1 MLQDKKLTR
10 LQTARG
16 MRMWNVNGMLE
27 SVHSAIT
34 TGVYT
39 TGYALHLGAS
49 SAMIGFISASIS
61 IGQLLQAFSPLL
73 IERLQRRKT
82 LCLSANAV
90 SSSLW
95 LPIVI
100 PFLFFEGYQ
109 VLALMGCIALAKATM
124 SLVSPARQSWLTDLV
139 PDEMRGRFVARQ
151 RSLTASAGLIT
162 SVCAGFFLSTY
173 AAGEAQEG
181 FTTLFIVA
189 VVFSGFGVWAWSRIP
204 EPQKSRG
211 EHVPS
216 NQLLRLPF
224 QHGPFRRLM
233 FLVSGRLLIAQIAAP
248 FFTVYM
254 LRTLEVSYAQIAIY
268 SAIQTIA
275 TIIMN
280 PFWGYLADKY
290 GYKPVMS
297 LTAVGLAL
305 FPLGWGF
312 VTLENYWIM
321 VPLVQ
326 VWGGSMSAGWGT
338 ARFNLIVK
346 TAPAVNRSAF
356 LGCYSA
362 VSRGCAACGAVLG
375 GIAADL
381 CTSIPAVS
389 FFGYTFAGLQ
399 YLFLANGAL
408 RIAYMGLLARVTS
421 DSQVSSRDVINR
433 VRKGNP
439 IATLWH
445 LVRMGKSSNPSVR
458 ARAARELGETGSHL
472 AVDEL
477 IALLEDSDRNVRR
490 EAVQSLS
497 RIGAAEA
504 VNPLLECVGNPSSDI
519 AEEAVEALGAVPSS
533 LSLNILVTLL
543 HDDRPG
549 IRRSAVLALDRI
561 GDRRA
566 KTALK
571 ALLEHEPDPAIV
583 QSVLETLARMGNTAI
598 LGRLQ
603 DLIRTSETSL
613 ERGVLV
619 MSAGH
624 LLGAPDM
631 LYRLLQAGE
640 MDQDRAMVR
649 IFRSVRRQLGG
660 WAGVEREARDRF
672 TAAVDRAMSAF
683 ERQQTGEMLQR
694 LVEVARDVVAEAR
707 PNQAE
712 GSTRPDRPDRTDRA
726 TGDAVSEGGSA
737 AGANDIELA
746 YRILEDLESE
756 GRNRALHAEERLLAV
771 VAFQCMADQATE

>member
-1 MLQDKKLTR
+1 MQQERKLTR

-49 SAMIGFISASIS
+49 TAMIGFISASIS

-73 IERLQRRKT
+73 IERLPRRKT
-82 LCLSANAV
+82 LCLLANGV
-90 SSSLW
+90 STSLW
-95 LPIVI
+95 LPIAFI
-100 PFLFFEGYQ
+100 PFLFFEGNQ
-109 VLALMGCIALAKATM
+109 LLALIACIAISKAAM
-124 SLVSPARQSWLTDLV
+124 SLVSPARQSWLTDLI
-139 PDEMRGRFVARQ
+139 PDAIRGRFVARQ

-173 AAGEAQEG
+173 AAGDAQEG
-181 FTTLFIVA
+181 FSIIFVVA
-189 VVFSGFGVWAWSRIP
+189 VVFSGFGIWAWSRIP

-211 EHVPS
+211 ERVPP

-224 QHGPFRRLM
+224 RHAPFRKLM
-233 FLVSGRLLIAQIAAP
+233 FLVSGRLVIAQIAAP

-254 LRTLEVSYAQIAIY
+254 LRTLEVSYAQIAVF

-297 LTAVGLAL
+297 LTATGLAI

-312 VTLENYWIM
+312 VTLDNYWVM

-326 VWGGSMSAGWGT
+326 IWGGSMSAGWGT

-346 TAPAVNRSAF
+346 TAPAANRSAF

-362 VSRGCAACGAVLG
+362 VSRGCAACGAIIG
-375 GIAADL
+375 GIAAEL

-399 YLFLANGAL
+399 YLFLANGVL
-408 RIAYMGLLARVTS
+408 RISYMGLLARLVS
-421 DSQVSSRDVINR
+421 DSQVSPRDVINR

-445 LVRMGKSSNPSVR
+445 LVRMGKSSNPTVR

-477 IALLEDSDRNVRR
+477 IALLDDSDRNVRR

-497 RIGAAEA
+497 RIGAEEA

-519 AEEAVEALGAVPSS
+519 AEEAVEALGSVPSS

-543 HDDRPG
+543 HDERPG
-549 IRRSAVLALDRI
+549 IRRSAVIALDRI
-561 GDRRA
+561 GDRRVE
-566 KTALK
+566 TALE
-571 ALLEHEPDPAIV
+571 ALLEHERDPAIV
-583 QSVLETLARMGNTAI
+583 QSTLETLARMGNTGI
-598 LGRLQ
+598 LSRLQ

-613 ERGVLV
+613 ERGVLI

-624 LLGAPDM
+624 LLGTSDL

-640 MDQDRAMVR
+640 MNQDRSTVR
-649 IFRSVRRQLGG
+649 LFRSVRRQLGG
-660 WAGVEREARDRF
+660 WSHVERDARDRY
-672 TAAVDRAMSAF
+672 TAAVDRAMAAF
-683 ERQQTGEMLQR
+683 ERQQTGEMLKQ
-694 LVEVARDVVAEAR
+694 LVEIAREVLRTV
-707 PNQAE
+707 
-712 GSTRPDRPDRTDRA
+712 RTDLPDVSA
-726 TGDAVSEGGSA
+726 VDAAPAGDSSAGLEGV
-737 AGANDIELA
+737 ELA
-746 YRILEDLESE
+746 YRVLSGLESE

-771 VAFQCMADQATE
+771 VALQRIADLATD

>member
-1 MLQDKKLTR
+1 MQQEKKLTR

-73 IERLQRRKT
+73 IERLPRRKT
-82 LCLSANAV
+82 LCLLANGV

-95 LPIVI
+95 LPIAFI
-100 PFLFFEGYQ
+100 PFLFFEGNQ
-109 VLALMGCIALAKATM
+109 LLALMACIALSKAAM
-124 SLVSPARQSWLTDLV
+124 ALVSPARQSWLTDLI
-139 PDEMRGRFVARQ
+139 PGEIRGRFVARQ
-151 RSLTASAGLIT
+151 RSLTATAGLIT
-162 SVCAGFFLSTY
+162 SLGAGFFLSTY
-173 AAGEAQEG
+173 VAGDSQEG
-181 FTTLFIVA
+181 FSIIFIVA
-189 VVFSGFGVWAWSRIP
+189 VVFSGIGLWAWSRIP

-211 EHVPS
+211 ERVPP

-224 QHGPFRRLM
+224 RHGPFRKLM
-233 FLVSGRLLIAQIAAP
+233 FLVSGRLVIAQIAAP

-254 LRTLEVSYAQIAIY
+254 LRTLEVSYAQIAVF

-290 GYKPVMS
+290 GYMPVMS
-297 LTAVGLAL
+297 LTATGLAL

-312 VTLENYWIM
+312 VTLDNYWVM

-326 VWGGSMSAGWGT
+326 IWGGSMSAGWGT

-346 TAPAVNRSAF
+346 TAPAANRSAF

-362 VSRGCAACGAVLG
+362 VSRGCAACGAVIG

-399 YLFLANGAL
+399 YLFLANGVL
-408 RIAYMGLLARVTS
+408 RISYMGLMARLVS
-421 DSQVSSRDVINR
+421 DSQVSPRDVINR

-477 IALLEDSDRNVRR
+477 IALLDDSDRNVRR

-497 RIGAAEA
+497 RIGAEEA

-543 HDDRPG
+543 HDERPG
-549 IRRSAVLALDRI
+549 IRRSAVIALDRI
-561 GDRRA
+561 GDRRVEP
-566 KTALK
+566 ALE
-571 ALLEHEPDPAIV
+571 ALLEHERDPAII
-583 QSVLETLARMGNTAI
+583 QSTLETLARMGNTGI

-603 DLIRTSETSL
+603 ERIRTSETSL
-613 ERGVLV
+613 ERGVLI

-624 LLGAPDM
+624 LLGAPDS

-640 MDQDRAMVR
+640 MNQDRSMVR

-660 WAGVEREARDRF
+660 WSDVEKDARDQYMD
-672 TAAVDRAMSAF
+672 AVDRAMNAF
-683 ERQQTGEMLQR
+683 ERQQAGEMLKQ
-694 LVEVARDVVAEAR
+694 LVEIAREVLRTLRTGLTDVSAA
-707 PNQAE
+707 
-712 GSTRPDRPDRTDRA
+712 DRPDSGSSSA
-726 TGDAVSEGGSA
+726 GSEEA
-737 AGANDIELA
+737 ELA
-746 YRILEDLESE
+746 YRMLSDLESE
-756 GRNRALHAEERLLAV
+756 GRSRTLYAEERLLAV
-771 VAFQCMADQATE
+771 VALQRIADLATD

>member
-1 MLQDKKLTR
+1 MGNRIMQQDKKLTR

-61 IGQLLQAFSPLL
+61 IGQLLQAISPLL
-73 IERLQRRKT
+73 IERLQRRKP

-95 LPIVI
+95 LPIAFI
-100 PFLFFEGYQ
+100 PFLFFEVYQ
-109 VLALMGCIALAKATM
+109 VLALMGCIALSKAVM

-173 AAGEAQEG
+173 AAGEEQGG

-204 EPQKSRG
+204 EPQKTRG

-224 QHGPFRRLM
+224 RHGPFRRLM

-346 TAPAVNRSAF
+346 TAPAINRSAF

-381 CTSIPAVS
+381 CTTIPAVS
-389 FFGYTFAGLQ
+389 LFGYTFAGLQ

-408 RIAYMGLLARVTS
+408 RFAYMGLLARVPS

-497 RIGAAEA
+497 RIGAVEA
-504 VNPLLECVGNPSSDI
+504 VNPLLECVGSPSSDI

-543 HDDRPG
+543 HDERPG
-549 IRRSAVLALDRI
+549 IRRSAILALDRI

-566 KTALK
+566 ETALE
-571 ALLEHEPDPAIV
+571 ALLEHERDPAII
-583 QSVLETLARMGNTAI
+583 QSALETLARMGSTGI

-603 DLIRTSETSL
+603 DLIRSSETSL

-624 LLGAPDM
+624 LLGASDL
-631 LYRLLQAGE
+631 LYRLLQSGE
-640 MDQDRAMVR
+640 MDQDRATVR
-649 IFRSVRRQLGG
+649 IFRSARRQLGG
-660 WAGVEREARDRF
+660 WSHVERAARNRF
-672 TAAVDRAMSAF
+672 TEAVDRAMVAF
-683 ERQQTGEMLQR
+683 ERQQTGEVLKR
-694 LVEVARDVVAEAR
+694 LVEIARDVVAEAG
-707 PNQAE
+707 PD
-712 GSTRPDRPDRTDRA
+712 RPDRPDHA
-726 TGDAVSEGGSA
+726 TEDTAPAEGPA
-737 AGANDIELA
+737 ARPDDLELA
-746 YRILEDLESE
+746 YRVLADLESE
-756 GRNRALHAEERLLAV
+756 GRSRTLHAEERLLAV
-771 VAFQCMADQATE
+771 VAFQRMADLATE

>member
-1 MLQDKKLTR
+1 
-10 LQTARG
+10 

-49 SAMIGFISASIS
+49 TAMIGFISASIS

-73 IERLQRRKT
+73 IERLPRRKT
-82 LCLSANAV
+82 LCLLANGV
-90 SSSLW
+90 STSLW
-95 LPIVI
+95 LPIAFI
-100 PFLFFEGYQ
+100 PFLFFEGNQ
-109 VLALMGCIALAKATM
+109 LLALIACIALSKAAM
-124 SLVSPARQSWLTDLV
+124 SLVSPARQSWLTDLI
-139 PDEMRGRFVARQ
+139 PDTIRGRFVARQ

-173 AAGEAQEG
+173 AAGDAQEG
-181 FTTLFIVA
+181 FSIIFIVA
-189 VVFSGFGVWAWSRIP
+189 VVFSGFGIWAWSRIP

-211 EHVPS
+211 ERVPP

-224 QHGPFRRLM
+224 RHGPFRKLM
-233 FLVSGRLLIAQIAAP
+233 FLVSGRLVIAQIAAP

-254 LRTLEVSYAQIAIY
+254 LRTLEVSYAQIAVF
-268 SAIQTIA
+268 SAMQTIA

-297 LTAVGLAL
+297 LTATGLAI

-312 VTLENYWIM
+312 VTLDNYWVM

-326 VWGGSMSAGWGT
+326 IWGGSMSAGWGT

-346 TAPAVNRSAF
+346 TAPAANRSAF

-362 VSRGCAACGAVLG
+362 VSRGCAACGAIIG

-399 YLFLANGAL
+399 YLFLANGVL
-408 RIAYMGLLARVTS
+408 RISYMGLLARLVS
-421 DSQVSSRDVINR
+421 DSQISPRDVINR

-477 IALLEDSDRNVRR
+477 IALLDDSDRNVRR

-497 RIGAAEA
+497 RIGAEEA

-543 HDDRPG
+543 HDERPG
-549 IRRSAVLALDRI
+549 IRRSAVIALDRI
-561 GDRRA
+561 GDRRVE
-566 KTALK
+566 TALE
-571 ALLEHEPDPAIV
+571 ALLEHERDPAIV
-583 QSVLETLARMGNTAI
+583 QSTLETLARMGNTGI
-598 LGRLQ
+598 LSRLQ

-613 ERGVLV
+613 ERGVLI
-619 MSAGH
+619 MSTGH
-624 LLGAPDM
+624 LLGAPDL

-640 MDQDRAMVR
+640 MNQDRSTVR
-649 IFRSVRRQLGG
+649 LFRSVRRQLGG
-660 WAGVEREARDRF
+660 GSHVERDARDRY
-672 TAAVDRAMSAF
+672 TAAVDRAMAAF
-683 ERQQTGEMLQR
+683 ERQQTGEMLKQ
-694 LVEVARDVVAEAR
+694 LVEIAREVLRTV
-707 PNQAE
+707 
-712 GSTRPDRPDRTDRA
+712 RTDLPDVSA
-726 TGDAVSEGGSA
+726 VDAAPAGDSSAGLEGV
-737 AGANDIELA
+737 ELA
-746 YRILEDLESE
+746 YRVLSGLESE

-771 VAFQCMADQATE
+771 VALQRIADLATG

>member
-1 MLQDKKLTR
+1 MQQEKKLTR

-73 IERLQRRKT
+73 IERLPRRKT
-82 LCLSANAV
+82 LCLLANGV
-90 SSSLW
+90 STSLW
-95 LPIVI
+95 LPIAFI
-100 PFLFFEGYQ
+100 PFLFFEGNQ
-109 VLALMGCIALAKATM
+109 LLALIACIALSKAAM
-124 SLVSPARQSWLTDLV
+124 SLVSPARQSWLTDLI
-139 PDEMRGRFVARQ
+139 PDTIRGRFVARQ

-173 AAGEAQEG
+173 TAEDSQEG
-181 FTTLFIVA
+181 FSILFVVA

-204 EPQKSRG
+204 EPQKSRT
-211 EHVPS
+211 ERVPP
-216 NQLLRLPF
+216 NQLLCLPF
-224 QHGPFRRLM
+224 RHGPFRKLM
-233 FLVSGRLLIAQIAAP
+233 FLVSGRLVIAQIAAP

-254 LRTLEVSYAQIAIY
+254 LRTLEVSFAQIAVF
-268 SAIQTIA
+268 SAMQTIA

-297 LTAVGLAL
+297 LTATGLAI

-312 VTLENYWIM
+312 VTLDNYWVM

-326 VWGGSMSAGWGT
+326 IWGGSMSAGWGT

-346 TAPAVNRSAF
+346 TAPAANRSAF

-362 VSRGCAACGAVLG
+362 VSRGCAACGAIIG
-375 GIAADL
+375 GIAAGL

-399 YLFLANGAL
+399 YLFLANGVL
-408 RIAYMGLLARVTS
+408 RISYMGLLARLVS
-421 DSQVSSRDVINR
+421 DSQVSPRDVINR

-477 IALLEDSDRNVRR
+477 IALLDDSDRNVRR

-497 RIGAAEA
+497 RIGAEEA

-543 HDDRPG
+543 HDERSG
-549 IRRSAVLALDRI
+549 IRRSAVIALDRI
-561 GDRRA
+561 GDRRVE
-566 KTALK
+566 TALE
-571 ALLEHEPDPAIV
+571 ALLEHERDPAIV
-583 QSVLETLARMGNTAI
+583 QSTLETLARMGNTGI
-598 LGRLQ
+598 LSRLQ

-613 ERGVLV
+613 ERGVLI

-624 LLGAPDM
+624 LMGAPDL

-640 MDQDRAMVR
+640 MNQDRSTVR
-649 IFRSVRRQLGG
+649 LFRSVRRQLGG
-660 WAGVEREARDRF
+660 WSRVERDARDRY
-672 TAAVDRAMSAF
+672 TAAVDRAMTAF
-683 ERQQTGEMLQR
+683 ERQQSGEMLKQ
-694 LVEVARDVVAEAR
+694 LVEIAREVLRTVRTELPDVSVVDAA
-707 PNQAE
+707 PSG
-712 GSTRPDRPDRTDRA
+712 GSSA
-726 TGDAVSEGGSA
+726 GSEGV
-737 AGANDIELA
+737 ELV
-746 YRILEDLESE
+746 YRVLTGLESE

-771 VAFQCMADQATE
+771 VALQRIADLATD

>member
-1 MLQDKKLTR
+1 MQQHKKLTR
-10 LQTARG
+10 LQTSRG

-27 SVHSAIT
+27 SVYSAIT

-49 SAMIGFISASIS
+49 TAMIGLISASIS
-61 IGQLLQAFSPLL
+61 IGQLLQAFTPLL
-73 IERLQRRKT
+73 IERLSRRKT
-82 LCLSANAV
+82 LCLLANGA

-95 LPIVI
+95 LPIAFI

-109 VLALMGCIALAKATM
+109 LLAFIVCIALSKAAM
-124 SLVSPARQSWLTDLV
+124 SVVSPARQSWLTDLV
-139 PDEMRGRFVARQ
+139 PDDIRGRFVARQ

-173 AAGEAQEG
+173 PAGDSQEG
-181 FTTLFIVA
+181 FSTIFVVA
-189 VVFSGFGVWAWSRIP
+189 VVFSGVGVWAWSRIP
-204 EPQKSRG
+204 EPAKTRG
-211 EHVPS
+211 EVLPS

-224 QHGPFRRLM
+224 QHRPFRRLM

-248 FFTVYM
+248 FFTVYL
-254 LRTLEVSYAQIAIY
+254 LRTLEISFAQIAVF
-268 SAIQTIA
+268 SAMQTIA

-290 GYKPVMS
+290 GYKPIMS
-297 LTAVGLAL
+297 ITAMGLAL

-326 VWGGSMSAGWGT
+326 IWGGVMSAGWST
-338 ARFNLIVK
+338 ARFNLIIK

-362 VSRGCAACGAVLG
+362 VSRACAACGAVLG
-375 GIAADL
+375 GIAAGL
-381 CTSIPAVS
+381 CASIPAVS

-399 YLFLANGAL
+399 YLFLANGVL
-408 RIAYMGLLARVTS
+408 RISYTGLLGRVVA
-421 DSQVSSRDVINR
+421 DSTVSSRDVINR
-433 VRKGNP
+433 VRRGNP

-477 IALLEDSDRNVRR
+477 IALLNDSDRNVRR

-497 RIGAAEA
+497 RIGAEEA

-543 HDDRPG
+543 HDERAG
-549 IRRSAVLALDRI
+549 IRRSAIIALDRI

-566 KTALK
+566 ETALE
-571 ALLEHEPDPAIV
+571 ALLDHERDPAII
-583 QSVLETLARMGNTAI
+583 QSALEALAKMGNTRI
-598 LGRLQ
+598 LTRLQ

-624 LLGAPDM
+624 LLGAPDL
-631 LYRLLQAGE
+631 LYRLLQADE
-640 MDQDRAMVR
+640 MEQDRATARM
-649 IFRSVRRQLGG
+649 FRSVRRQLGG
-660 WAGVEREARDRF
+660 WSGADEELRQELEASL
-672 TAAVDRAMSAF
+672 DRALNAF
-683 ERQQTGEMLQR
+683 EHQRGTEMLDC
-694 LVEVARDVVAEAR
+694 LLEVSRGIVRTAR
-707 PNQAE
+707 PDLRIAPAGHALPAGE
-712 GSTRPDRPDRTDRA
+712 LPAGS
-726 TGDAVSEGGSA
+726 DAL
-737 AGANDIELA
+737 ELA
-746 YRILEDLESE
+746 YRILADLGRE
-756 GRNRALHAEERLLAV
+756 GRERALYAEEKLLAV
-771 VAFQCMADQATE
+771 VAFQRVTDLCVD

>member
-1 MLQDKKLTR
+1 MQQERKLTR

-16 MRMWNVNGMLE
+16 MRLWNVNGMLE

-73 IERLQRRKT
+73 IERLARRKP
-82 LCLSANAV
+82 LCLLANGV

-95 LPIVI
+95 LPIAFI
-100 PFLFFEGYQ
+100 PFIFLEGSQ
-109 VLALMGCIALAKATM
+109 LLALMACIALSKAAM
-124 SLVSPARQSWLTDLV
+124 SLVSPARQSWLTDLI
-139 PDEMRGRFVARQ
+139 PGEIRGRFVARQ
-151 RSLTASAGLIT
+151 RSLTAAAGLIT
-162 SVCAGFFLSTY
+162 SVFAGFFLSTFV
-173 AAGEAQEG
+173 AGDRQDG
-181 FTTLFIVA
+181 FSTIFIVA
-189 VVFSGFGVWAWSRIP
+189 VVFSGLGVWAWSRIP

-224 QHGPFRRLM
+224 RHGPFRRLM

-254 LRTLEVSYAQIAIY
+254 LRTLEVSFAQIAIF

-297 LTAVGLAL
+297 LTAMGLAL

-326 VWGGSMSAGWGT
+326 IWGGSMSAGWGT

-375 GIAADL
+375 GIAAGL
-381 CTSIPAVS
+381 CASIPAVS
-389 FFGYTFAGLQ
+389 VFGYTFAGLQ
-399 YLFLANGAL
+399 YLFLANGVL
-408 RIAYMGLLARVTS
+408 RISYMGLLARLVADTQVTT
-421 DSQVSSRDVINR
+421 RDVFNR

-477 IALLEDSDRNVRR
+477 IALLDDSDRNVRR

-497 RIGAAEA
+497 RIGAEEA
-504 VNPLLECVGNPSSDI
+504 VNPLLECVGSPSSDI

-543 HDDRPG
+543 HDERPG
-549 IRRSAVLALDRI
+549 IRRSAILALDRI

-566 KTALK
+566 ESALE
-571 ALLEHEPDPAIV
+571 ALLEHERDPAIV
-583 QSVLETLARMGNTAI
+583 QSALETLARMGNTGI

-613 ERGVLV
+613 QRGVLV

-624 LLGAPDM
+624 LLGVPDL
-631 LYRLLQAGE
+631 LYRLLQAGG
-640 MDQDRAMVR
+640 MDQDRATAR
-649 IFRSVRRQLGG
+649 IFRTVRRQLGG
-660 WAGVEREARDRF
+660 WSRVERDARDRL

-683 ERQQTGEMLQR
+683 ERQQAGEMLKQ
-694 LVEVARDVVAEAR
+694 LMEVARAVAAEAG
-707 PNQAE
+707 PDA
-712 GSTRPDRPDRTDRA
+712 PDRASDKGIPAGEPASGSDD
-726 TGDAVSEGGSA
+726 TG
-737 AGANDIELA
+737 LA
-746 YRILEDLESE
+746 HRVLADLESE
-756 GRNRALHAEERLLAV
+756 GRRRTLHPEERLLAV
-771 VAFQCMADQATE
+771 VALQRIADLATD

>member
-1 MLQDKKLTR
+1 
-10 LQTARG
+10 
-16 MRMWNVNGMLE
+16 MWNVNGMFE
-27 SVHSAIT
+27 SVYSAIT

-49 SAMIGFISASIS
+49 TTMIGLISASIS
-61 IGQLLQAFSPLL
+61 IGQLLQAFTPLL
-73 IERLQRRKT
+73 IERLSRRKT
-82 LCLSANAV
+82 LCLLANGV

-95 LPIVI
+95 LPIAFI

-109 VLALMGCIALAKATM
+109 LLAFIVCIALSKAAM

-139 PDEMRGRFVARQ
+139 PDEIRGRFVARQ

-162 SVCAGFFLSTY
+162 SLCAGFFLSTY
-173 AAGEAQEG
+173 APEDSQQG
-181 FTTLFIVA
+181 FSTIFFVA
-189 VVFSGFGVWAWSRIP
+189 VVFSGIGVWAWSRIP
-204 EPQKSRG
+204 EPSKSRG
-211 EHVPS
+211 EDLPP

-224 QHGPFRRLM
+224 RHGPFRRLM

-254 LRTLEVSYAQIAIY
+254 LRTLEVSYAQIAVF
-268 SAIQTIA
+268 SAMQTVA

-297 LTAVGLAL
+297 ITAMGLAV

-326 VWGGSMSAGWGT
+326 IWGGSMSAGWGT

-362 VSRGCAACGAVLG
+362 VSRACAACGAVLG
-375 GIAADL
+375 GIAAGL
-381 CTSIPAVS
+381 CASIPAVS
-389 FFGYTFAGLQ
+389 FFGYTIAGLQ
-399 YLFLANGAL
+399 YLFLANGVL
-408 RIAYMGLLARVTS
+408 RISYMGLLGRLVA
-421 DSQVSSRDVINR
+421 DSQVSSRDMINR
-433 VRKGNP
+433 VRRGNP

-445 LVRMGKSSNPSVR
+445 LVRMGKSSNPAVR

-477 IALLEDSDRNVRR
+477 IALLNDSDRNVRR

-497 RIGAAEA
+497 RIGAEEA

-543 HDDRPG
+543 HDERPG
-549 IRRSAVLALDRI
+549 IRRSAILALDRI

-566 KTALK
+566 ETALE
-571 ALLEHEPDPAIV
+571 ALLEHERDPAII
-583 QSVLETLARMGNTAI
+583 QSALETLARMGNTGI
-598 LGRLQ
+598 LTRLQ

-624 LLGAPDM
+624 LLGAPDL
-631 LYRLLQAGE
+631 LYRLLQADE
-640 MDQDRAMVR
+640 MVQDRATVR

-660 WAGVEREARDRF
+660 WSDVERELRNEYMAV
-672 TAAVDRAMSAF
+672 VDRALSAF
-683 ERQQTGEMLQR
+683 ERQQTGEMLKG
-694 LVEVARDVVAEAR
+694 LVEVARAVLRTKRADL
-707 PNQAE
+707 
-712 GSTRPDRPDRTDRA
+712 PDRSDD
-726 TGDAVSEGGSA
+726 DAAPPGGSA
-737 AGANDIELA
+737 PESDDSELA
-746 YRILEDLESE
+746 YRVLADLETE
-756 GRNRALHAEERLLAV
+756 GRNRTLHTEERLLAV
-771 VAFQCMADQATE
+771 VAIQRIADLAID

>member
-1 MLQDKKLTR
+1 MQQEKKLTR

-49 SAMIGFISASIS
+49 TAMIGFISASIS

-73 IERLQRRKT
+73 IERLPRRKT
-82 LCLSANAV
+82 LCLLANGV
-90 SSSLW
+90 STSLW
-95 LPIVI
+95 LPIAFI
-100 PFLFFEGYQ
+100 PFLFFEGSQ
-109 VLALMGCIALAKATM
+109 LLALIACIALSKAAM
-124 SLVSPARQSWLTDLV
+124 SLVSPARQSWLTDLI
-139 PDEMRGRFVARQ
+139 PDEIRGRFVARQ
-151 RSLTASAGLIT
+151 RSLTASAGLVT

-173 AAGEAQEG
+173 AAGDSQEG
-181 FTTLFIVA
+181 FSIIFMVA
-189 VVFSGFGVWAWSRIP
+189 VVFSGFGIWAWSRIP

-211 EHVPS
+211 ERVPP

-224 QHGPFRRLM
+224 RHGPFRKLM
-233 FLVSGRLLIAQIAAP
+233 FLVSGRLIIAQIAAP

-254 LRTLEVSYAQIAIY
+254 LRTLEVSYAQIAVF
-268 SAIQTIA
+268 SAMQTIA

-297 LTAVGLAL
+297 LTATGLAI

-312 VTLENYWIM
+312 VTLDNYWIM

-326 VWGGSMSAGWGT
+326 IWGGSMSAGWGT

-346 TAPAVNRSAF
+346 TAPAANRSAF

-362 VSRGCAACGAVLG
+362 VSRGCAACGAIIG
-375 GIAADL
+375 GIAAEL

-399 YLFLANGAL
+399 YLFLANGVL
-408 RIAYMGLLARVTS
+408 RISYMGLLARLVS
-421 DSQVSSRDVINR
+421 DSQVSPRDVINR

-445 LVRMGKSSNPSVR
+445 LVRMGKSSNPTVR

-477 IALLEDSDRNVRR
+477 IALLDDSDRNVRR

-497 RIGAAEA
+497 RIGAEEA

-519 AEEAVEALGAVPSS
+519 AEEAVEALGSVPSS

-543 HDDRPG
+543 HDERPG
-549 IRRSAVLALDRI
+549 IRRSAVIALDRI
-561 GDRRA
+561 GDRRVE
-566 KTALK
+566 TALE
-571 ALLEHEPDPAIV
+571 ALLEHERDPAIV
-583 QSVLETLARMGNTAI
+583 QTTLETLARMGNTGI
-598 LGRLQ
+598 LSRLQ

-613 ERGVLV
+613 ERGVLI
-619 MSAGH
+619 MSAGN
-624 LLGAPDM
+624 LLGAPDL
-631 LYRLLQAGE
+631 LYQLLQAGE
-640 MDQDRAMVR
+640 MNQDRSTVR
-649 IFRSVRRQLGG
+649 LFRSVRRQLGG
-660 WAGVEREARDRF
+660 WSHVERDARDRY
-672 TAAVDRAMSAF
+672 TAAVDRAMTAF
-683 ERQQTGEMLQR
+683 ERQQTGEMLKQ
-694 LVEVARDVVAEAR
+694 LVEIAREVLRTV
-707 PNQAE
+707 
-712 GSTRPDRPDRTDRA
+712 RTDLPDVSA
-726 TGDAVSEGGSA
+726 VDVAPAGDSSAGLEGV
-737 AGANDIELA
+737 ELA
-746 YRILEDLESE
+746 YRVLSGLESE

-771 VAFQCMADQATE
+771 VALQRIADLATG

>member
-1 MLQDKKLTR
+1 MQQEKKLTR

-49 SAMIGFISASIS
+49 TAMIGFISASIS

-73 IERLQRRKT
+73 IERLPRRKT
-82 LCLSANAV
+82 LCLLANGV
-90 SSSLW
+90 STSLW
-95 LPIVI
+95 LPIAFI
-100 PFLFFEGYQ
+100 PFLFFEGNQ
-109 VLALMGCIALAKATM
+109 LLALIACIALSKAAM
-124 SLVSPARQSWLTDLV
+124 SLVSPARQSWLTDLI
-139 PDEMRGRFVARQ
+139 PDTIRGRFVARQ

-173 AAGEAQEG
+173 AAGDAQEG
-181 FTTLFIVA
+181 FSIIFIVA
-189 VVFSGFGVWAWSRIP
+189 VVFSGFGIWAWSRIP

-211 EHVPS
+211 ERVPP

-224 QHGPFRRLM
+224 RHGPFRKLM
-233 FLVSGRLLIAQIAAP
+233 FLVSGRLVIAQIAAP

-254 LRTLEVSYAQIAIY
+254 LRTLEVSYAQIAVF
-268 SAIQTIA
+268 SAMQTIA

-297 LTAVGLAL
+297 LTATGLAI

-312 VTLENYWIM
+312 VTLDNYWVM

-326 VWGGSMSAGWGT
+326 IWGGSMSAGWGT

-346 TAPAVNRSAF
+346 TAPAANRSAF

-362 VSRGCAACGAVLG
+362 VSRGCAACGAIIG

-408 RIAYMGLLARVTS
+408 RISYMGLMARLVS
-421 DSQVSSRDVINR
+421 DSQVSPRDVINR

-477 IALLEDSDRNVRR
+477 IALLNDSDRNVRR

-497 RIGAAEA
+497 RIGAEEA

-543 HDDRPG
+543 HDERPG
-549 IRRSAVLALDRI
+549 IRRSAVIALDRI
-561 GDRRA
+561 GDRRVE
-566 KTALK
+566 TALE
-571 ALLEHEPDPAIV
+571 ALLEHERDPAIV
-583 QSVLETLARMGNTAI
+583 QSTLETLARMGNTGI
-598 LGRLQ
+598 LSRLE

-613 ERGVLV
+613 ERGVLI

-624 LLGAPDM
+624 LMGAPDL

-640 MDQDRAMVR
+640 MNQDRSTVR
-649 IFRSVRRQLGG
+649 LFRSVRRQLGG
-660 WAGVEREARDRF
+660 WSHVERDARDRY
-672 TAAVDRAMSAF
+672 TAAVDRAMAAF
-683 ERQQTGEMLQR
+683 ERQQTGEMLKQ
-694 LVEVARDVVAEAR
+694 LVEIAREVLRTV
-707 PNQAE
+707 
-712 GSTRPDRPDRTDRA
+712 RTDLPDVSA
-726 TGDAVSEGGSA
+726 LDAASAGDSSAGLEGV
-737 AGANDIELA
+737 ELA
-746 YRILEDLESE
+746 YRVLSGLESE

-771 VAFQCMADQATE
+771 VALQRIADLATD

>member
-1 MLQDKKLTR
+1 MEQHKKLTR
-10 LQTARG
+10 LQTSRG

-27 SVHSAIT
+27 SVYSAIT

-49 SAMIGFISASIS
+49 TAMIGLISASIS
-61 IGQLLQAFSPLL
+61 IGQLLQAFTPLL
-73 IERLQRRKT
+73 IERLSRRKT
-82 LCLSANAV
+82 LCLLANGA

-95 LPIVI
+95 LPIAFI

-109 VLALMGCIALAKATM
+109 LLAFIVCIALSKAAM
-124 SLVSPARQSWLTDLV
+124 SVVSPARQSWLTDLV
-139 PDEMRGRFVARQ
+139 PDDIRGRFVARQ

-173 AAGEAQEG
+173 PAGDSQEG
-181 FTTLFIVA
+181 FSTIFVVA
-189 VVFSGFGVWAWSRIP
+189 VVFSGVGVWAWSRIP
-204 EPQKSRG
+204 EPAKTRG
-211 EHVPS
+211 EVLPS

-224 QHGPFRRLM
+224 QHRPFRRLM

-248 FFTVYM
+248 FFTVYL
-254 LRTLEVSYAQIAIY
+254 LRTLEISFAQIAVF
-268 SAIQTIA
+268 SAMQTIA

-290 GYKPVMS
+290 GYKPIMS
-297 LTAVGLAL
+297 ITAMGLAL

-326 VWGGSMSAGWGT
+326 IWGGVMSAGWST
-338 ARFNLIVK
+338 ARFNLIIK

-362 VSRGCAACGAVLG
+362 VSRACAACGAVLG
-375 GIAADL
+375 GIAAGL
-381 CTSIPAVS
+381 CASIPAVS

-399 YLFLANGAL
+399 YLFLANGVL
-408 RIAYMGLLARVTS
+408 RISYTGLLGRVVA
-421 DSQVSSRDVINR
+421 DSTVSSRDVINR
-433 VRKGNP
+433 VRRGNP

-477 IALLEDSDRNVRR
+477 IALLNDSDRNVRR

-497 RIGAAEA
+497 RIGAEEA

-543 HDDRPG
+543 HDERAG
-549 IRRSAVLALDRI
+549 IRRSAIIALDRI

-566 KTALK
+566 ETALE
-571 ALLEHEPDPAIV
+571 ALLDHERDPAII
-583 QSVLETLARMGNTAI
+583 QSALEALAKMGNTRI
-598 LGRLQ
+598 LTRLQ

-624 LLGAPDM
+624 LLGAPDL
-631 LYRLLQAGE
+631 LYRLLQADE
-640 MDQDRAMVR
+640 MEQDRATARM
-649 IFRSVRRQLGG
+649 FRSVRRQLGG
-660 WAGVEREARDRF
+660 WSGADEELRQELEASL
-672 TAAVDRAMSAF
+672 DRALNAF
-683 ERQQTGEMLQR
+683 EHQRGTEMLDC
-694 LVEVARDVVAEAR
+694 LLEVSRGIVRTAR
-707 PNQAE
+707 PDLRIAPAGHALPAGE
-712 GSTRPDRPDRTDRA
+712 LPAGS
-726 TGDAVSEGGSA
+726 DAL
-737 AGANDIELA
+737 ELA
-746 YRILEDLESE
+746 YRILADLGRE
-756 GRNRALHAEERLLAV
+756 GRERALYAEEKLLAV
-771 VAFQCMADQATE
+771 VAFQRVTDLCVD

>member
-1 MLQDKKLTR
+1 MQQEKKLTR

-73 IERLQRRKT
+73 IERLHRRKT
-82 LCLSANAV
+82 LCLLANGVSA
-90 SSSLW
+90 SLW
-95 LPIVI
+95 LPIAFI
-100 PFLFFEGYQ
+100 PFLFFEGNQ
-109 VLALMGCIALAKATM
+109 LLALIACIALSKAAM
-124 SLVSPARQSWLTDLV
+124 SLVSPARQSWLTDLI
-139 PDEMRGRFVARQ
+139 PDEIRGRFVARQ

-162 SVCAGFFLSTY
+162 SLCAGFFLSTY
-173 AAGEAQEG
+173 TAEDSQEG
-181 FTTLFIVA
+181 FSILFVVA

-204 EPQKSRG
+204 EPQKSRT
-211 EHVPS
+211 ERVPP

-224 QHGPFRRLM
+224 RHGPFRKLM
-233 FLVSGRLLIAQIAAP
+233 FLVSGRLVIAQIAAP

-254 LRTLEVSYAQIAIY
+254 LRTLEVSFAQIAVF

-297 LTAVGLAL
+297 LTATGLAI

-312 VTLENYWIM
+312 VTLDNYWVM

-326 VWGGSMSAGWGT
+326 IWGGSMSAGWGT

-346 TAPAVNRSAF
+346 TAPAANRSAF

-362 VSRGCAACGAVLG
+362 VSRGCAACGAIIG
-375 GIAADL
+375 GIAAGL

-399 YLFLANGAL
+399 YLFLANGVL
-408 RIAYMGLLARVTS
+408 RISYMGLLARLVS
-421 DSQVSSRDVINR
+421 DSQVSPRDVINR

-477 IALLEDSDRNVRR
+477 IALLDDSDRNVRR

-497 RIGAAEA
+497 RIGAEEA

-519 AEEAVEALGAVPSS
+519 AEEAVEALGSVPSS

-543 HDDRPG
+543 HDERPG
-549 IRRSAVLALDRI
+549 IRRSAVIALDRI
-561 GDRRA
+561 GDRRVE
-566 KTALK
+566 TALE
-571 ALLEHEPDPAIV
+571 ALLEHERDPAIV
-583 QSVLETLARMGNTAI
+583 QSTLETLARMGNTGI
-598 LGRLQ
+598 LSRLQ

-613 ERGVLV
+613 ERGVLI

-624 LLGAPDM
+624 LLGTSDL

-640 MDQDRAMVR
+640 MNQDRSTVR
-649 IFRSVRRQLGG
+649 LFRSVRRQLGG
-660 WAGVEREARDRF
+660 WSHVERDARDRY
-672 TAAVDRAMSAF
+672 TAAVDRAMAAF
-683 ERQQTGEMLQR
+683 ERQQTGEMLKQ
-694 LVEVARDVVAEAR
+694 LVEIAREVL
-707 PNQAE
+707 
-712 GSTRPDRPDRTDRA
+712 STVRTDLPDVSA
-726 TGDAVSEGGSA
+726 VDAAPAGDSSAGLEGV
-737 AGANDIELA
+737 ELA
-746 YRILEDLESE
+746 YRVLSGLESE

-771 VAFQCMADQATE
+771 VALQRIADLATD

>member
-1 MLQDKKLTR
+1 MFHNFRGNKIVQQEKKLTR

-49 SAMIGFISASIS
+49 SAMIGLISASIS

-73 IERLQRRKT
+73 IERLPRRKT
-82 LCLSANAV
+82 LCLLANGI
-90 SSSLW
+90 STSLW
-95 LPIVI
+95 LPIAFI

-109 VLALMGCIALAKATM
+109 LLALMACIALSKAAM

-139 PDEMRGRFVARQ
+139 PDEIRGRFVARQ

-173 AAGEAQEG
+173 AEGDSQEG
-181 FTTLFIVA
+181 FSTIFVVA
-189 VVFSGFGVWAWSRIP
+189 VVFSFIGVWAWSRIP
-204 EPQKSRG
+204 EPPKSRG
-211 EHVPS
+211 EQIPS

-224 QHGPFRRLM
+224 RHGPFRRLM

-254 LRTLEVSYAQIAIY
+254 LRTLEVSYAQIAVF
-268 SAIQTIA
+268 SAMQTVA

-297 LTAVGLAL
+297 ITAMGLAL

-312 VTLENYWIM
+312 VTLDNYWIM

-326 VWGGSMSAGWGT
+326 IWGGSMSAGWGT

-362 VSRGCAACGAVLG
+362 VSRACAACGALLG
-375 GIAADL
+375 GIAAGL
-381 CTSIPAVS
+381 CETIPAVS
-389 FFGYTFAGLQ
+389 FFGYTIAGLQ
-399 YLFLANGAL
+399 YLFLANGVL
-408 RIAYMGLLARVTS
+408 RISYTGVLARVVS

-445 LVRMGKSSNPSVR
+445 LVRMGKSSNPEVR

-497 RIGAAEA
+497 RIGAEEA

-543 HDDRPG
+543 HDERPG
-549 IRRSAVLALDRI
+549 IRRSAVVALDRI
-561 GDRRA
+561 GDKRA
-566 KTALK
+566 ETALE
-571 ALLEHEPDPAIV
+571 ALLAHERDPAII
-583 QSVLETLARMGNTAI
+583 QSVIEALARMGNTGI
-598 LGRLQ
+598 LSRLQ
-603 DLIRTSETSL
+603 ALIRTSETSL
-613 ERGVLV
+613 ERGILV

-624 LLGAPDM
+624 LLGAPDL
-631 LYRLLQAGE
+631 LYRLLQADE
-640 MDQDRAMVR
+640 MDRDRAMVR
-649 IFRSVRRQLGG
+649 IFRSVRRRLGG
-660 WAGVEREARDRF
+660 WSDVDRETRNQY
-672 TAAVDRAMSAF
+672 TAIVDRALSAF
-683 ERQQTGEMLQR
+683 ERQQTGEMLKGI
-694 LVEVARDVVAEAR
+694 VEVA
-707 PNQAE
+707 QAVIRA
-712 GSTRPDRPDRTDRA
+712 TREDLTDRSA
-726 TGDAVSEGGSA
+726 DDAAPDGGSA
-737 AGANDIELA
+737 SESDGGKLA
-746 YRILEDLESE
+746 YRILADLESE
-756 GRNRALHAEERLLAV
+756 GRNRTLHAEERLLAV
-771 VAFQCMADQATE
+771 VALQRIADLATD

>member
-1 MLQDKKLTR
+1 MQQEKKLTR

-49 SAMIGFISASIS
+49 TAMIGFISASIS

-73 IERLQRRKT
+73 IERLPRRKT
-82 LCLSANAV
+82 LCLLANGV
-90 SSSLW
+90 STSLW
-95 LPIVI
+95 LPIAFI
-100 PFLFFEGYQ
+100 PFLFFEGSQ
-109 VLALMGCIALAKATM
+109 LLALIACIALSKAAM
-124 SLVSPARQSWLTDLV
+124 SLVSPARQSWLTDLI
-139 PDEMRGRFVARQ
+139 PDEIRGRFVARQ
-151 RSLTASAGLIT
+151 RSLTASAGLVT

-173 AAGEAQEG
+173 AAGDSQEG
-181 FTTLFIVA
+181 FSIIFMVA
-189 VVFSGFGVWAWSRIP
+189 VVFSGFGIWAWSRIP

-211 EHVPS
+211 ERVPP

-224 QHGPFRRLM
+224 RHGPFRKLM
-233 FLVSGRLLIAQIAAP
+233 FLVSGRLIIAQIAAP

-254 LRTLEVSYAQIAIY
+254 LRTLEVSYAQIAVF
-268 SAIQTIA
+268 SAMQTIA

-297 LTAVGLAL
+297 LTATGLAI

-312 VTLENYWIM
+312 VTLDNYWIM

-326 VWGGSMSAGWGT
+326 IWGGSMSAGWGT

-346 TAPAVNRSAF
+346 TAPAANRSAF

-362 VSRGCAACGAVLG
+362 VSRGCAACGAIIG
-375 GIAADL
+375 GIAAEL

-399 YLFLANGAL
+399 YLFLANGVL
-408 RIAYMGLLARVTS
+408 RISYMGLLARLVS
-421 DSQVSSRDVINR
+421 DSQVSPRDVINR

-445 LVRMGKSSNPSVR
+445 LVRMGKSSNPTVR

-477 IALLEDSDRNVRR
+477 IALLDDSDRNVRR

-497 RIGAAEA
+497 RIGAEEA

-519 AEEAVEALGAVPSS
+519 AEEAVEALGSVPSS

-543 HDDRPG
+543 HDERPG
-549 IRRSAVLALDRI
+549 IRRSAVIALDRI
-561 GDRRA
+561 GDRRVE
-566 KTALK
+566 TALE
-571 ALLEHEPDPAIV
+571 ALLEHERDPAIV
-583 QSVLETLARMGNTAI
+583 QTTLETLARMGNTGI
-598 LGRLQ
+598 LSRLQ

-613 ERGVLV
+613 ERGVLI
-619 MSAGH
+619 MSAGN
-624 LLGAPDM
+624 LLGAPDL
-631 LYRLLQAGE
+631 LYQLLQAGE
-640 MDQDRAMVR
+640 MNQDRSTVR
-649 IFRSVRRQLGG
+649 LFRSVRRQLGG
-660 WAGVEREARDRF
+660 WSHVERDARDRY
-672 TAAVDRAMSAF
+672 TAAVDRAMTAF
-683 ERQQTGEMLQR
+683 ERQQTGEMLKQ
-694 LVEVARDVVAEAR
+694 LVEIAREVLRTV
-707 PNQAE
+707 
-712 GSTRPDRPDRTDRA
+712 RTDLPDVSA
-726 TGDAVSEGGSA
+726 VDVAPAGDSSAGLEGV
-737 AGANDIELA
+737 ELA
-746 YRILEDLESE
+746 
-756 GRNRALHAEERLLAV
+756 
-771 VAFQCMADQATE
+771 

>member
-1 MLQDKKLTR
+1 MQQEKKLTR

-49 SAMIGFISASIS
+49 TAMIGFISASIS

-73 IERLQRRKT
+73 IERLPRRKT
-82 LCLSANAV
+82 LCLLANGV
-90 SSSLW
+90 STSLW
-95 LPIVI
+95 LPIAFI
-100 PFLFFEGYQ
+100 PFLFFEGSQ
-109 VLALMGCIALAKATM
+109 LLALIACIALSKAAM
-124 SLVSPARQSWLTDLV
+124 SLVSPARQSWLTDLI
-139 PDEMRGRFVARQ
+139 PDEIRGRFVARQ
-151 RSLTASAGLIT
+151 RSLTASAGLVT

-173 AAGEAQEG
+173 AAGDSQEG
-181 FTTLFIVA
+181 FSIIFMVA
-189 VVFSGFGVWAWSRIP
+189 VVFSGFGIWAWSRIP

-211 EHVPS
+211 ERVPP

-224 QHGPFRRLM
+224 RHGPFRKLM
-233 FLVSGRLLIAQIAAP
+233 FLVSGRLIIAQIAAP

-254 LRTLEVSYAQIAIY
+254 LRTLEVSYAQIAVF
-268 SAIQTIA
+268 SAMQTIA

-297 LTAVGLAL
+297 LTATGLAI

-312 VTLENYWIM
+312 VTLDNYWVM

-326 VWGGSMSAGWGT
+326 IWGGSMSAGWGT

-346 TAPAVNRSAF
+346 TAPAANRSAF

-362 VSRGCAACGAVLG
+362 VSRGCAACGAIIG
-375 GIAADL
+375 GIAAEL

-399 YLFLANGAL
+399 YLFLANGVL
-408 RIAYMGLLARVTS
+408 RISYMGLLARLVS
-421 DSQVSSRDVINR
+421 DSQVSPRDVINR

-445 LVRMGKSSNPSVR
+445 LVRMGKSSNPTVR

-477 IALLEDSDRNVRR
+477 IALLDDSDRNVRR

-497 RIGAAEA
+497 RIGAEEA

-519 AEEAVEALGAVPSS
+519 AEEAVEALGSVPSS

-543 HDDRPG
+543 HDERPG
-549 IRRSAVLALDRI
+549 IRRSAVIALDRI
-561 GDRRA
+561 GDRRVE
-566 KTALK
+566 TALE
-571 ALLEHEPDPAIV
+571 ALLEHERDPAIV
-583 QSVLETLARMGNTAI
+583 QTTLETLARMGNTGI
-598 LGRLQ
+598 LSRLQ

-613 ERGVLV
+613 ERGVLI
-619 MSAGH
+619 MSAGN
-624 LLGAPDM
+624 LLGAPDL
-631 LYRLLQAGE
+631 LYQLLQAGE
-640 MDQDRAMVR
+640 MNQDRSTVR
-649 IFRSVRRQLGG
+649 LFRSVRRQLGG
-660 WAGVEREARDRF
+660 WSHVERDARDRY
-672 TAAVDRAMSAF
+672 TAAVDRAMTAF
-683 ERQQTGEMLQR
+683 ERQQTGEMLKQ
-694 LVEVARDVVAEAR
+694 LVEIAREVLRTV
-707 PNQAE
+707 
-712 GSTRPDRPDRTDRA
+712 RTDLPDVSA
-726 TGDAVSEGGSA
+726 VDVAPAGDSSAGLEGV
-737 AGANDIELA
+737 ELA
-746 YRILEDLESE
+746 YRVLSGLESE

-771 VAFQCMADQATE
+771 VALQRIADLATG

>member
-1 MLQDKKLTR
+1 MEQHKKLTR
-10 LQTARG
+10 LQTSRG

-27 SVHSAIT
+27 SVYSAIT

-49 SAMIGFISASIS
+49 TAMIGLISASIS
-61 IGQLLQAFSPLL
+61 IGQLLQAFTPLL
-73 IERLQRRKT
+73 IERLSRRKT
-82 LCLSANAV
+82 LCLLANGA

-95 LPIVI
+95 LPIAFI

-109 VLALMGCIALAKATM
+109 LLAFIVCIALSKAAM
-124 SLVSPARQSWLTDLV
+124 SVVSPARQSWLTDLV
-139 PDEMRGRFVARQ
+139 PDDIRGRFVARQ

-173 AAGEAQEG
+173 SAGDSQEG
-181 FTTLFIVA
+181 FSTIFVVA
-189 VVFSGFGVWAWSRIP
+189 VVFSGVGVWAWSRIP
-204 EPQKSRG
+204 EPAKTRG
-211 EHVPS
+211 EVLPS

-224 QHGPFRRLM
+224 QHRPFRRLM

-248 FFTVYM
+248 FFTVYL
-254 LRTLEVSYAQIAIY
+254 LRTLEISFAQIAVF
-268 SAIQTIA
+268 SAMQTIA

-290 GYKPVMS
+290 GYKPIMS
-297 LTAVGLAL
+297 ITAMGLAL

-326 VWGGSMSAGWGT
+326 IWGGVMSAGWST
-338 ARFNLIVK
+338 ARFNLIIK

-362 VSRGCAACGAVLG
+362 VSRACAACGAVLG
-375 GIAADL
+375 GIAAGL
-381 CTSIPAVS
+381 CASIPAVS

-399 YLFLANGAL
+399 YLFLANGVL
-408 RIAYMGLLARVTS
+408 RISYTGLLGRVVA
-421 DSQVSSRDVINR
+421 DSTVSSRDVINR
-433 VRKGNP
+433 VRRGNP

-477 IALLEDSDRNVRR
+477 IALLNDSDRNVRR

-497 RIGAAEA
+497 RIGAEEA

-543 HDDRPG
+543 HDERAG
-549 IRRSAVLALDRI
+549 IRRSAIIALDRI

-566 KTALK
+566 ETALE
-571 ALLEHEPDPAIV
+571 ALLDHERDPAII
-583 QSVLETLARMGNTAI
+583 QSALEALAKMGNTRI
-598 LGRLQ
+598 LTRLQ

-613 ERGVLV
+613 ERGVLA

-624 LLGAPDM
+624 LLGAPDL
-631 LYRLLQAGE
+631 LYRLLQADE
-640 MDQDRAMVR
+640 MEQDRATARM
-649 IFRSVRRQLGG
+649 FRSVRRQLGG
-660 WAGVEREARDRF
+660 WSGADEELRQEL
-672 TAAVDRAMSAF
+672 AASLDRALNAF
-683 ERQQTGEMLQR
+683 EHQRGTEMLDC
-694 LVEVARDVVAEAR
+694 LLEVSRGIVRTAR
-707 PNQAE
+707 PDLRIAPAGHALPSGELPE
-712 GSTRPDRPDRTDRA
+712 GS
-726 TGDAVSEGGSA
+726 DAL
-737 AGANDIELA
+737 ELA
-746 YRILEDLESE
+746 YRILADLGRE
-756 GRNRALHAEERLLAV
+756 GRERALYAEEKLLAV
-771 VAFQCMADQATE
+771 VAFQRVTDLCVD

>member
-1 MLQDKKLTR
+1 MLHQKKLTR
-10 LQTARG
+10 LQTSRG

-49 SAMIGFISASIS
+49 TAMIGFISASIS
-61 IGQLLQAFSPLL
+61 IGQLLQAFTPLL
-73 IERLQRRKT
+73 IERLSRRKP
-82 LCLSANAV
+82 LCLFANGV

-95 LPIVI
+95 LPVAFI

-109 VLALMGCIALAKATM
+109 LLALIACIALSKAAM

-139 PDEMRGRFVARQ
+139 PDEIRGRFVARQ
-151 RSLTASAGLIT
+151 RSLTASAGLVT

-173 AAGEAQEG
+173 AAGDSQEG
-181 FTTLFIVA
+181 FSTIFVVA
-189 VVFSGFGVWAWSRIP
+189 VVFSGLGVWAWSRIP
-204 EPQKSRG
+204 EPQKNRG
-211 EHVPS
+211 ENIPS

-254 LRTLEVSYAQIAIY
+254 LRTLEVSFAQIAIF

-297 LTAVGLAL
+297 ITAMGLAL

-326 VWGGSMSAGWGT
+326 IWGGSMSAGWST

-362 VSRGCAACGAVLG
+362 VSRACAACGAVLG
-375 GIAADL
+375 GIAAGL

-399 YLFLANGAL
+399 YLFLSNGVL
-408 RIAYMGLLARVTS
+408 RIAYMGLLGRVAA

-433 VRKGNP
+433 VRRGNP

-477 IALLEDSDRNVRR
+477 IALLNDSDRNVRR

-497 RIGAAEA
+497 RIGAEEA
-504 VNPLLECVGNPSSDI
+504 VNPLLECVGSPSSDI

-543 HDDRPG
+543 HDERPG
-549 IRRSAVLALDRI
+549 IRRSAILALDRI

-566 KTALK
+566 ETALE
-571 ALLEHEPDPAIV
+571 ALLAHERDPAII
-583 QSVLETLARMGNTAI
+583 QSALETLARMGNTGI
-598 LGRLQ
+598 LNRLQ

-624 LLGAPDM
+624 LLGAPDL
-631 LYRLLQAGE
+631 LYRLLQAEE
-640 MDQDRAMVR
+640 MVQDRATVR

-660 WAGVEREARDRF
+660 WSDVERDLRNRYMAV
-672 TAAVDRAMSAF
+672 VDRALSAF
-683 ERQQTGEMLQR
+683 ERQQTGEMLKG
-694 LVEVARDVVAEAR
+694 LVEVAQAVLRTKRAGLPGRSDDDATPPGGAAAE
-707 PNQAE
+707 
-712 GSTRPDRPDRTDRA
+712 SD
-726 TGDAVSEGGSA
+726 DA
-737 AGANDIELA
+737 ELA
-746 YRILEDLESE
+746 YRVLTDLETE
-756 GRNRALHAEERLLAV
+756 GRNRTLHAEERLLAV
-771 VAFQCMADQATE
+771 VAIQRIADLATG

>member
-1 MLQDKKLTR
+1 
-10 LQTARG
+10 

-73 IERLQRRKT
+73 IERLRRRKA
-82 LCLSANAV
+82 LCLLANSV

-95 LPIVI
+95 LPIAFI
-100 PFLFFEGYQ
+100 PFIFFEGSQ
-109 VLALMGCIALAKATM
+109 LLALMACIALSKAAM

-139 PDEMRGRFVARQ
+139 PGEIRGRFVARQ

-173 AAGEAQEG
+173 AVEDSQEG
-181 FTTLFIVA
+181 FSTLFVVA

-211 EHVPS
+211 EDIPS
-216 NQLLRLPF
+216 TQLLRLPF
-224 QHGPFRRLM
+224 RHGPFRRLM

-254 LRTLEVSYAQIAIY
+254 LRTLEVSYAQIAIF

-297 LTAVGLAL
+297 ITAMGLAL

-326 VWGGSMSAGWGT
+326 IWGGSMSAGWGT

-362 VSRGCAACGAVLG
+362 VSRGCAACGAILG

-399 YLFLANGAL
+399 YLFLANGVL
-408 RIAYMGLLARVTS
+408 RISYMGLLGRVAA
-421 DSQVSSRDVINR
+421 DSPVSSRDVINR
-433 VRKGNP
+433 VRRGNP

-477 IALLEDSDRNVRR
+477 IALLNDSDRNVRR

-497 RIGAAEA
+497 RIGAEEA

-543 HDDRPG
+543 HDERPG
-549 IRRSAVLALDRI
+549 IRRSAIIALDRI
-561 GDRRA
+561 GDRQA
-566 KTALK
+566 EAALE
-571 ALLEHEPDPAIV
+571 ALLEHERDPAIV
-583 QSVLETLARMGNTAI
+583 QSALETLARMGNTGI

-603 DLIRTSETSL
+603 DLIRASETSL

-624 LLGAPDM
+624 LLGAPDL
-631 LYRLLQAGE
+631 LYRLLQADE
-640 MDQDRAMVR
+640 MERDRATAR

-660 WAGVEREARDRF
+660 WSRVERDLRNRY
-672 TAAVDRAMSAF
+672 TAAIDQAMNAF
-683 ERQQTGEMLQR
+683 ERQQTGEMLKQ
-694 LVEVARDVVAEAR
+694 LVEAGRDVVGEAR
-707 PNQAE
+707 PDLLDRLARPDQPVRPE
-712 GSTRPDRPDRTDRA
+712 LPDRPGSRDRSTA
-726 TGDAVSEGGSA
+726 DAAPAGGSA
-737 AGANDIELA
+737 AGTDDIELA
-746 YRILEDLESE
+746 YRVLADLESE
-756 GRNRALHAEERLLAV
+756 GRNRTLHAEERLLAV
-771 VAFQCMADQATE
+771 VALQRISDLVTA

>member
-1 MLQDKKLTR
+1 
-10 LQTARG
+10 

-49 SAMIGFISASIS
+49 TAMIGFISASIS

-73 IERLQRRKT
+73 IERLPRRKT
-82 LCLSANAV
+82 LCLLANGV
-90 SSSLW
+90 STSLW
-95 LPIVI
+95 LPIAFI
-100 PFLFFEGYQ
+100 PFLFFEGNQ
-109 VLALMGCIALAKATM
+109 LLALIACIALSKAAM
-124 SLVSPARQSWLTDLV
+124 SLVSPARQSWLTDLI
-139 PDEMRGRFVARQ
+139 PDTIRGRFVARQ

-173 AAGEAQEG
+173 TAEDSQEG
-181 FTTLFIVA
+181 FSILFVVA

-204 EPQKSRG
+204 EPQKSRT
-211 EHVPS
+211 ERVPP

-224 QHGPFRRLM
+224 RHGPFRKLM
-233 FLVSGRLLIAQIAAP
+233 FLVSGRLVIAQIAAP

-254 LRTLEVSYAQIAIY
+254 LRTLEVSFAQIAVF
-268 SAIQTIA
+268 SAMQTIA

-297 LTAVGLAL
+297 LTATGLAI

-312 VTLENYWIM
+312 VTLDNYWVM

-326 VWGGSMSAGWGT
+326 IWGGSMSAGWGT

-346 TAPAVNRSAF
+346 TAPAANRSAF

-362 VSRGCAACGAVLG
+362 VSRGCAACGAIIG
-375 GIAADL
+375 GIAAGL

-399 YLFLANGAL
+399 YLFLANGVL
-408 RIAYMGLLARVTS
+408 RISYMGLLARLVS
-421 DSQVSSRDVINR
+421 DSQVSPRDVINR

-477 IALLEDSDRNVRR
+477 IALLDDSDRNVRR

-497 RIGAAEA
+497 RIGAEEA

-543 HDDRPG
+543 HDERPG
-549 IRRSAVLALDRI
+549 IRRSAVIALDRI
-561 GDRRA
+561 GDRRVE
-566 KTALK
+566 TALE
-571 ALLEHEPDPAIV
+571 ALLDHERDPAIV
-583 QSVLETLARMGNTAI
+583 QSTLETLARMGNTGI
-598 LGRLQ
+598 LSRLQ

-613 ERGVLV
+613 ERGVLI

-624 LLGAPDM
+624 LMGAPDL

-640 MDQDRAMVR
+640 MNQDRSTVR
-649 IFRSVRRQLGG
+649 LFRSVRRQLGG
-660 WAGVEREARDRF
+660 WSRVERDARDRY
-672 TAAVDRAMSAF
+672 TAAVDRAMTAF
-683 ERQQTGEMLQR
+683 ERQQSGEMLKQ
-694 LVEVARDVVAEAR
+694 LVEIAREVLRTVRTELPDVSVVDAA
-707 PNQAE
+707 PSG
-712 GSTRPDRPDRTDRA
+712 GSSA
-726 TGDAVSEGGSA
+726 GSEGV
-737 AGANDIELA
+737 ELV
-746 YRILEDLESE
+746 YRVLTGLESE

-771 VAFQCMADQATE
+771 VALQRIADLATG

>member
-1 MLQDKKLTR
+1 MQQERKLTR

-49 SAMIGFISASIS
+49 TAMIGFISASIS

-73 IERLQRRKT
+73 IERLPRRKT
-82 LCLSANAV
+82 LCLLANGV
-90 SSSLW
+90 STSLW
-95 LPIVI
+95 LPIAFI
-100 PFLFFEGYQ
+100 PFLFFEGNQ
-109 VLALMGCIALAKATM
+109 LLALIACIALSKAAM
-124 SLVSPARQSWLTDLV
+124 SLVSPARQSWLTDLI
-139 PDEMRGRFVARQ
+139 PDEIRGRFVARQ

-173 AAGEAQEG
+173 AAGDSQEG
-181 FTTLFIVA
+181 FSIIFIVA

-211 EHVPS
+211 ERVPP

-224 QHGPFRRLM
+224 RHGPFRKLM
-233 FLVSGRLLIAQIAAP
+233 FLVSGRLVIAQIAAP

-254 LRTLEVSYAQIAIY
+254 LRTLEVSYAQIAVF
-268 SAIQTIA
+268 SAMQTIA

-297 LTAVGLAL
+297 LTATGLAI

-312 VTLENYWIM
+312 VTLDNYWVM

-326 VWGGSMSAGWGT
+326 IWGGSMSAGWGT

-346 TAPAVNRSAF
+346 TAPAANRSAF

-362 VSRGCAACGAVLG
+362 VSRGCAACGAIIG

-408 RIAYMGLLARVTS
+408 RISYMGLLARLVS
-421 DSQVSSRDVINR
+421 DSQVSPRDVINR

-445 LVRMGKSSNPSVR
+445 LVRMGKSGNPSVR

-477 IALLEDSDRNVRR
+477 IALLDDSDRNVRR

-497 RIGAAEA
+497 RIGAEEA

-543 HDDRPG
+543 HDERPG
-549 IRRSAVLALDRI
+549 IRRSAVIALDRI
-561 GDRRA
+561 GDRRVE
-566 KTALK
+566 TALE
-571 ALLEHEPDPAIV
+571 ALLEHERDPAIV
-583 QSVLETLARMGNTAI
+583 QSTLETLARMGNTGI
-598 LGRLQ
+598 LSRLQ

-613 ERGVLV
+613 ERGVLI

-624 LLGAPDM
+624 LLGVPDL
-631 LYRLLQAGE
+631 LYRLLQAGG
-640 MDQDRAMVR
+640 MNQDRSTVR
-649 IFRSVRRQLGG
+649 LFRSVRRQLGG
-660 WAGVEREARDRF
+660 WSHVERDARDRY
-672 TAAVDRAMSAF
+672 TAAVDRAMAAF
-683 ERQQTGEMLQR
+683 ERQQTGEMLKQ
-694 LVEVARDVVAEAR
+694 LVEIAREVLRTV
-707 PNQAE
+707 
-712 GSTRPDRPDRTDRA
+712 RTDLPDVSA
-726 TGDAVSEGGSA
+726 VDAAPAGDSSAGSEGV
-737 AGANDIELA
+737 ELA
-746 YRILEDLESE
+746 YRVLSGLESE

-771 VAFQCMADQATE
+771 VALQRIADLATG

>member
-1 MLQDKKLTR
+1 MRQQTKLTR

-16 MRMWNVNGMLE
+16 MRLWNVNGMLE

-49 SAMIGFISASIS
+49 TAMIGLISASIS
-61 IGQLLQAFSPLL
+61 IGQLLQAFTPLL
-73 IERLQRRKT
+73 IERRPRRKA
-82 LCLSANAV
+82 LCLLANSGSSA
-90 SSSLW
+90 LW
-95 LPIVI
+95 IPIAFI

-109 VLALMGCIALAKATM
+109 LLALMVCIALSKAAM

-139 PDEMRGRFVARQ
+139 HDDIRGRFVARQ

-173 AAGEAQEG
+173 ATGDAQEG
-181 FTTLFIVA
+181 FSTLFVVA
-189 VVFSGFGVWAWSRIP
+189 VIFSGVGIWVWSRIP
-204 EPQKSRG
+204 EPARSQG
-211 EHVPS
+211 EALPS
-216 NQLLRLPF
+216 NQLLGLPF
-224 QHGPFRRLM
+224 RHGPFRRLM

-254 LRTLEVSYAQIAIY
+254 LRTLEVSYAQIAVF

-297 LTAVGLAL
+297 VTAMGLAL
-305 FPLGWGF
+305 FPIGWGL
-312 VTLENYWIM
+312 VTLDNYWFA

-326 VWGGSMSAGWGT
+326 IWGGSMSAGWAT

-356 LGCYSA
+356 LGCYAA
-362 VSRGCAACGAVLG
+362 VSRACAACGAVLG
-375 GIAADL
+375 GLAAGVCANL
-381 CTSIPAVS
+381 PAVS
-389 FFGYTFAGLQ
+389 FLGFTIAGLQ

-408 RIAYMGLLARVTS
+408 RIAYMGLLARVVS
-421 DSQVSSRDVINR
+421 DSEVSSRDMINR
-433 VRKGNP
+433 VRRGNP

-445 LVRMGKSSNPSVR
+445 LVRMGKSGNPSVR

-477 IALLEDSDRNVRR
+477 IALLNDSDRNVRR

-497 RIGAAEA
+497 RIGAEEA
-504 VNPLLECVGNPSSDI
+504 VAPLLECVGNPSSDI

-543 HDDRPG
+543 HDERSG
-549 IRRSAVLALDRI
+549 IRRSAVIALERI

-566 KTALK
+566 ETALE
-571 ALLEHEPDPAIV
+571 ALLVHEREQGIVRSAI
-583 QSVLETLARMGNTAI
+583 EALAKMGNTRI
-598 LGRLQ
+598 LRRIQALV
-603 DLIRTSETSL
+603 RTGETSL
-613 ERGVLV
+613 ERRVLT

-624 LLGAPDM
+624 VLGAPDL
-631 LYRLLQAGE
+631 LYRLLQADE
-640 MDQDRAMVR
+640 MQQDRATAGL
-649 IFRSVRRQLGG
+649 FRAVRRRLGG
-660 WAGVEREARDRF
+660 WSGVDGDLKREA
-672 TAAVDRAMSAF
+672 AASMDRALSAL
-683 ERQQTGEMLQR
+683 EHQRTTEMLDNLLDVSR
-694 LVEVARDVVAEAR
+694 AIVREVR
-707 PNQAE
+707 PENQVS
-712 GSTRPDRPDRTDRA
+712 STEHAAPADHAAPAGKLSSDPDALD
-726 TGDAVSEGGSA
+726 
-737 AGANDIELA
+737 LA
-746 YRILEDLESE
+746 YGVLSDLARETRENS
-756 GRNRALHAEERLLAV
+756 LHAEEKLLAV
-771 VAFQCMADQATE
+771 VAFQRISELCID